1 MAGNNNH
8 KGEEKPGIEDI
19 QQQQY
24 KKIDIK
30 NIEKD
35 AEESK
40 KELEKT
46 KEHLE
51 KFKKEILKKYNYI
64 SAIGL
69 LPPQANQIIEEEEFE
84 DKQLEEIEK
93 SKEKLIHLLILVP
106 DEKVKEIPK
115 IKVDAIS
122 IVKDFK
128 PKVWVHVKCI
138 SELWEI
144 FMDGKYAYGEAI
156 AMSYPLIDKGILG
169 ALRVAS
175 IHKTLVLK
183 KFEKYIVSYVI
194 AGSLIRG
201 TTTKTSDVDV
211 YIIIN
216 DTDVKRMSRLE
227 LKEKLR
233 GIIYSY
239 VIEAG
244 QLAGVENKLS
254 PQVYILTE
262 FWESVKDAHPV
273 IFTFIRDGIPLFDQ
287 GAFTPWKLLL
297 KMGKIKPSPEA
308 IDMFMS
314 LGDKV
319 IDVIKGKMLDL
330 VLGDLYWGILT
341 PSQAVL
347 MLYGLSPPTPKETV
361 ALLEE
366 VFVKKEKMLEMKYVH
381 VLKRVVEIYKGYE
394 HGKVKSI
401 TGKEVDEMLKDFTD
415 YIKRLKELAKQIE
428 ERTGEKTIF
437 QIYKDVFDLL
447 EKIFGRHSE
456 LEIVKKFE
464 KELVKTGKIPDRSM
478 KILQKLIHVKK
489 DIKKKKMNKHEVESA
504 RKDASELISQLIE
517 YVQRKDFVNLEKN
530 KLTIKYKDGNKDKV
544 IDGFLTPNAL
554 YVIIGEDIKK
564 IDAKGIISIKRNEFQ
579 KAIEENIGKPACM
592 DIKIINGLKNLLG
605 KFEISLG

>member
-1 MAGNNNH
+1 MANNQ
-8 KGEEKPGIEDI
+8 EKQNIEDVNA
-19 QQQQY
+19 
-24 KKIDIK
+24 KHAAVADVRKL
-30 NIEKD
+30 EKESED
-35 AEESK
+35 AK

-46 KEHLE
+46 KESLE
-51 KFKKEILKKYNYI
+51 KFKKELIKKHNFI
-64 SAIGL
+64 SVIGL
-69 LPPQANQIIEEEEFE
+69 LPPQANQIVEEEELNE
-84 DKQLEEIEK
+84 REIEEIEK
-93 SKEKLIHLLILVP
+93 KKEKLMHLMILVP
-106 DEKVKEIPK
+106 DEKIKEIPK
-115 IKVDAIS
+115 IKIEAINL
-122 IVKDFK
+122 VKNFK
-128 PKVWVHVKCI
+128 QKTWVHVKSV

-156 AMSYPLIDKGILG
+156 SMSYPLLDKGILG

-194 AGSLIRG
+194 AGSLVRG
-201 TTTKTSDVDV
+201 TATKTSDVDV
-211 YIIIN
+211 YVIIN

-233 GIIYSY
+233 GIIYSQ
-239 VIEAG
+239 VVEAA

-319 IDVIKGKMLDL
+319 VEGVKGKMLDL
-330 VLGDLYWGILT
+330 VITDIYWGILT

-361 ALLEE
+361 SLIEE
-366 VFVKKEKMLEMKYVH
+366 IFVKKEKMLEQKYANI
-381 VLKRVVEIYKGYE
+381 LKKVVEIYKNYE
-394 HGKVKSI
+394 HEKVKTL
-401 TGKEVDEMLKDFTD
+401 TGKELDEFLNDFAD

-428 ERTGEKTIF
+428 EKTGEKTIA
-437 QIYKDVFDLL
+437 QIYSDVFSLL
-447 EKIFGRHSE
+447 EKIFGKHSE
-456 LEIVKKFE
+456 QETIKKFE
-464 KELVKTGKIPDRSM
+464 KELVKTGKIPGRSM
-478 KILQKLIHVKK
+478 KILQELIHVRK
-489 DIKKKKMNKHEVESA
+489 DFKKKRMNKHEVETA

-517 YVQRKDFVNLEKN
+517 YSQRKDIIKLEKN
-530 KLTIKYKDGNKDKV
+530 KIIIKYKEGGKEKTV
-544 IDGFLTPNAL
+544 DGFLTSDAL
-554 YVIIGEDIKK
+554 YVILQDDIKK
-564 IDAKGIISIKRNEFQ
+564 IDGKTIISVKRSEFQ
-579 KAIEENIGKPACM
+579 KAIEESIGKNACLNFN
-592 DIKIINGLKNLLG
+592 IVSELKKLLG
-605 KFEISLG
+605 KFDIVIE